1 MAFVGLTMVLGFHYQ
16 DIITD
21 LPNKYE
27 LLRTRV
33 FAATVLAI
41 VGVLIYRSKSAA
53 RTNTYIMSAFYI
65 TTFFIG
71 YWTNQS
77 GGIHNSYWY
86 GINFILLFWL
96 MFMQFPYKKIVFH
109 GALYIV
115 LFWIII
121 YSIEVSPV
129 TTERFIEINLLF
141 LGTLSIGA
149 TKSIVTNLD
158 SIELF
163 EKQSTL
169 THEVQRTER
178 LLLNILPDA
187 IAQKL
192 KLKSHKIVETHDLIT
207 VLFSDVVGFT
217 RFSQE
222 QPPELVVAVL
232 NSIFSGFDTLCEK
245 YSLEKIKTIGDSY
258 MVVGG
263 APQYTASHTERT
275 LFLAQE
281 MLDVVAQVNIDYQL
295 SLQIRIGVHTGPA
308 IAGVIGKRKFS
319 YDIWGATVNVAN
331 KLEKYSSPNQILVSK
346 AVTKQCSIG
355 FTYNEAHSIEL
366 DSEDSIETYFLEV
379 G

>member
-27 LLRTRV
+27 LLKTRV

-109 GALYIV
+109 GALYIL

-121 YSIEVSPV
+121 FSVEVSPV

-141 LGTLSIGA
+141 LGTLLIGA

-169 THEVQRTER
+169 TQEVLRTER
-178 LLLNILPDA
+178 LLLNILPDT

-192 KLKSHKIVETHDLIT
+192 KQKSQKIVETHDLIT
-207 VLFSDVVGFT
+207 VLFSDLVGFT
-217 RFSQE
+217 RLSQE
-222 QPPELVVAVL
+222 HPPELVVAIL

-245 YSLEKIKTIGDSY
+245 YSLEKIKTIGDCY

-263 APQYTASHTERT
+263 APQYTTSHTERT
-275 LFLAQE
+275 LLLAQE
-281 MLDVVAQVNIDYQL
+281 MLDVVAQVNIEYQL
-295 SLQIRIGVHTGPA
+295 SLQIRIGIHTGPA

-319 YDIWGATVNVAN
+319 YDIWGATVNIAN
-331 KLEKYSSPNQILVSK
+331 KLEKYSKPNQILVSK
-346 AVTKQCSIG
+346 SVTEQCSIG
-355 FTYNEAHSIEL
+355 FTYSDAHSISI
-366 DSEDSIETYFLEV
+366 DSEDSIDTYFLEV
-379 G
+379 A